1 MRSRFFWQLYATYF
15 VLVVGT
21 AGVIGVLIER
31 QMHASLTSEI
41 EARLAGEAGAL
52 MPLASAAFSGAD
64 TETLPE
70 TLPETVA
77 AVAAGTGA
85 RITLIAPDGTVVADS
100 EQDPTT
106 MANHADRP
114 EIIAAFDSGAGASQR
129 FSETVGTFQ
138 MYVARAVAGNTG
150 ALGVVRVSIP
160 LATVN
165 DQVASV
171 RSQIYRGAGFGI
183 VLALA
188 LGIVVAQRMTAP
200 IAAMT
205 RVSEALQA
213 GHYDQRVVPAGF
225 GEIRTLGAN
234 LNRLADELTERLA
247 RLKQQG
253 VQLDAIIHGM
263 QEGVLALDEQD
274 RIAFSNR
281 AAREALGLTGVS
293 PDTRGAITGITALA
307 QLVARV
313 RESGAAENDEIRL
326 TTGGEEIVLDA
337 RATGFETEG
346 PGGVVVVFYDIT
358 NLRRLE
364 HIRTDFV
371 ANVSHELKT
380 PLTAIQGY
388 VETLIDGAVH
398 DPDNNV
404 RFLAKIEQHVRR
416 LSALVSD
423 LLSLARIEDSN
434 QALEVR
440 AIDLAA
446 TVTAAAADRRD
457 PIADKRLQ
465 LHLDLGAQPAIVLA
479 EAEGLRQVVDNL
491 LDNAIN
497 YTSDGGEIRVSLHT
511 DDIEAR
517 VVIEDTGIGI
527 PEADLD
533 RIFERFYRVDRGRS
547 RVVGGTG
554 LGLSIV
560 RNLVERM
567 NGHVAVR
574 SQVGR
579 GSTFTVVLPIAP
591 K

>member
-15 VLVVGT
+15 LLVVGT

-41 EARLAGEAGAL
+41 EARLAGVAGAL
-52 MPLASAAFSGAD
+52 MPLASAAFSGAN
-64 TETLPE
+64 PE

-77 AVAAGTGA
+77 TVAAGTGA
-85 RITLIAPDGTVVADS
+85 RITLIAPDGRVVADS

-114 EIIAAFDSGAGASQR
+114 EIIAALGSGAGASQR

-150 ALGVVRVSIP
+150 ALGVVRVSLP

-165 DQVASV
+165 HQVASV

-200 IAAMT
+200 IEAMT

-213 GHYDQRVVPAGF
+213 GHYEQRVVPAGF

-263 QEGVLALDEQD
+263 QEGVLALDDQD

-281 AAREALGLTGVS
+281 AAREALGLTGVG
-293 PDTRGAITGITALA
+293 PDTRGALAGITGLA

-313 RESGAAENDEIRL
+313 RDSGAAENDEIRL

-423 LLSLARIEDSN
+423 LLSLARIEDSE
-434 QALEVR
+434 QALEVG
-440 AIDLAA
+440 AIDLVA

-457 PIADKRLQ
+457 PIADKQLQ
-465 LHLDLGAQPAIVLA
+465 LQLDLGALPAIVLA
-479 EAEGLRQVVDNL
+479 ESEGLRQVVDNL

-497 YTSDGGEIRVSLHT
+497 YTSEGGEIRVSLHT
-511 DDIEAR
+511 DGIEAQ

-560 RNLVERM
+560 RNLVETM

-579 GSTFTVVLPIAP
+579 GSTFTVVLPLAP